1 MATSKKNPDIF
12 ILLNIL
18 PYLWPKHDRWLRVR
32 VVISLVALVLGKSMT
47 VLTPL
52 FMIWTVDSLA
62 KQPDN
67 EQPFLM
73 MAIGT
78 VGLVIAYGLIRLFS
92 VGFNQL
98 RDAIFV
104 VVGQSAL
111 RKLAIRTFAHIHN
124 LSLSFHLERKT
135 GALSRIIERGVKGV
149 DFLLRVLLF
158 SIFPL
163 FLELVFVI
171 ILLITR
177 YDYTYALVVLFTI
190 TIYVWVTFRITNWRL
205 NIRRVMIARDT
216 EANQR
221 AIDSLINFETVKYF
235 TAELKESTRYDYSMK
250 GYETAAIKTG
260 ISLALLNFVQAL
272 LISTG
277 LVSVMIMAAI
287 GVIDEKLTLGE
298 FVGINTIMLQLILP
312 LNFLGTVYREIRQS
326 LVDMAAMFQLLDQP
340 IDVADKPNVG
350 ALKLG
355 NGQVH
360 FRDVGFQY
368 ELNSRKI
375 LTNLSF
381 VVQSGQTVAIVG
393 SSGAGKSTIARL
405 LFRFFDVTDGSI
417 LIDGQDIR
425 DVTQDSIRRNIGVVP
440 QDTVLFNDTIG
451 YNIAYGNPDAS
462 QDEVQEAAKA
472 AQLSDLIK
480 TLPDGYNTIV
490 GERGLKLSGGEKQ
503 RVGIA
508 RAFIKNPKILLLD
521 EATSALDSKTEKG
534 ILDSVQSVGKGRTVI
549 IIAHRLSTVL
559 HADSIIV
566 LDKGKIVEQGNHK
579 ELLCLKSYY
588 SKMWSRQQQ

>member
-149 DFLLRVLLF
+149 DFLLRFLLF

-559 HADSIIV
+559 HADNIIV

-579 ELLCLKSYY
+579 ELLCLNSYY

>member
-149 DFLLRVLLF
+149 DFLLRFLLF

-579 ELLCLKSYY
+579 ELLCLNSYY

>member
-149 DFLLRVLLF
+149 DFLLRFLLF

-205 NIRRVMIARDT
+205 NIRKVMIARDT

-579 ELLCLKSYY
+579 ELLCLNSYY